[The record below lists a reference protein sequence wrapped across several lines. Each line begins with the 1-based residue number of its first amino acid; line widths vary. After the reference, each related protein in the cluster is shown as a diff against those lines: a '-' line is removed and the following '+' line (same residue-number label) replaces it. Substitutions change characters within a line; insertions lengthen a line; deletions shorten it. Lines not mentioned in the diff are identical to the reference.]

1 VSDFAE
7 SIRHRVERAREAAG
21 EEEDVLRRQGGP
33 RQAQLARRKHRTDEL
48 CTEIDQLFTEAA
60 QSSSGAMV
68 YDRRVDHY
76 GRVTSVLSWQDPRP
90 KRGLRIYANP
100 LEGVMDRAWVMDRT
114 VMPVRAVDLVT
125 FGSLDLH
132 KLIYALS
139 DQAAWAR
146 GQPPDPL

>member
-1 VSDFAE
+1 MSDFAE
-7 SIRHRVERAREAAG
+7 SIRRRVESAREAAG
-21 EEEDVLRRQGGP
+21 QQEDVLRRHGGP
-33 RQAQLARRKHRTDEL
+33 HEAQLAQRKHRTDEL

-76 GRVTSVLSWQDPRP
+76 GRVTSLLSWQDPRP
-90 KRGLRIYANP
+90 RRGLRIYANP

-114 VMPVRAVDLVT
+114 VLQARGVDLAT
-125 FGSLDLH
+125 FGSPDLH

-139 DQAAWAR
+139 DQAAWNR